1 MSLAKFELEIQKTFQ
16 DVLIDEAEYDGI
28 PSWLSA
34 KFSPS
39 SHSYP
44 WPMNNTSGE
53 TVTGGSA
60 DTDTSLL
67 GFSTWA
73 CGYFSERISNYFQQL
88 YTEHR
93 AEFSRVW
100 REIALRFRDKNA
112 VLGYELMNEP
122 WTGDFYQVTVV
133 CKFLPSSLSDRT

>member
-28 PSWLSA
+28 PSWLTA
-34 KFSPS
+34 R
-39 SHSYP
+39 
-44 WPMNNTSGE
+44 
-53 TVTGGSA
+53 
-60 DTDTSLL
+60 
-67 GFSTWA
+67 
-73 CGYFSERISNYFQQL
+73 GYFSGRISNYFQQL

-100 REIALRFRDKNA
+100 REIALRFRDKNS